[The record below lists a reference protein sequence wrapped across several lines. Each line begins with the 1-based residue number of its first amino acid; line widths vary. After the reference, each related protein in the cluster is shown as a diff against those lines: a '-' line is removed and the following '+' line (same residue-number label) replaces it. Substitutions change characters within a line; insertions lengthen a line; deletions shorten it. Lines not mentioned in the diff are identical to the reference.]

1 MKKVPT
7 MAIKQ
12 NGEDEN
18 EQIESL
24 KVELQYIQDK
34 VMEKD
39 DELKTLKASN
49 KKLTSDLKNA
59 QDQSDEIMALELQIE
74 GMKQELEE
82 KGADDNE
89 NEISILKEEIAKNEK
104 RINELN
110 EQLATLKNINID
122 QKREDQDALDKVA
135 KENAEIR
142 TNYDTKLKDLAT
154 YQSQIADFK
163 SQLIEKDK

>member
-1 MKKVPT
+1 MKKVPA

-18 EQIESL
+18 ERIESL

-59 QDQSDEIMALELQIE
+59 QDQSDEIMALELQME

-82 KGADDNE
+82 KGAGDNE
-89 NEISILKEEIAKNEK
+89 NEISLLKEEIAKHE
-104 RINELN
+104 
-110 EQLATLKNINID
+110 
-122 QKREDQDALDKVA
+122 
-135 KENAEIR
+135 
-142 TNYDTKLKDLAT
+142 
-154 YQSQIADFK
+154 
-163 SQLIEKDK
+163 

>member
-1 MKKVPT
+1 

-18 EQIESL
+18 DQIESL

-34 VMEKD
+34 VIEKD

-49 KKLTSDLKNA
+49 KKLTSDLKNS

-82 KGADDNE
+82 KGAGDNE
-89 NEISILKEEIAKNEK
+89 NEISLLKEEIIKHEK
-104 RINELN
+104 RIKELN
-110 EQLATLKNINID
+110 EQLETLKNINIE
-122 QKREDQDALDKVA
+122 QKREDKAALDKVK

-142 TNYDTKLKDLAT
+142 AN
-154 YQSQIADFK
+154 ADIK
-163 SQLIEKDK
+163 

>member
-59 QDQSDEIMALELQIE
+59 QDQSDEIMALEIQIE

-142 TNYDTKLKDLAT
+142 TNYDKKLKDLAT